1 LEEMEGGLREVFKA
15 NIDKN
20 RKVYMYLEIVFLLC
34 LQVKMWEMKGKSE
47 NAEDR
52 REVVGGG

>member
-15 NIDKN
+15 NIEKN
-20 RKVYMYLEIVFLLC
+20 RKVDMYLENVFLLC
-34 LQVKMWEMKGKSE
+34 LPVKMWEMKGKSE